1 MWQGREVEGPPEPL
15 QPPSPEVLSKSHVKM
30 PSTAFEARYDSQDL
44 PNGFKVEDDQGRIR
58 VVSNFRQG
66 FTGRAVERYPSGET
80 YTGDFVDARRHG
92 RGQFMDADGD
102 GLMVSHFKKGRPV
115 GEGTKFHQPW
125 TNPSAT
131 RTFDGKEGASI
142 PMKEASKIIKNL
154 KTTSTIPVPVA
165 QGFSAAV
172 RAAKASTP
180 PPKPKHR
187 HTPRGSDASINY
199 TPCHH
204 DPRVRASALAQWSTP
219 PRAASAARDGETRAR
234 RTVNTS
240 VACGHDLGT
249 TQ

>member
-187 HTPRGSDASINY
+187 PKVEYVSESKGAFKPSTVEAFKPQPDAF
-199 TPCHH
+199 
-204 DPRVRASALAQWSTP
+204 LAKLE
-219 PRAASAARDGETRAR
+219 AAEQKPISVVEAR
-234 RTVNTS
+234 RSLVPH
-240 VACGHDLGT
+240 VG
-249 TQ
+249 